1 MTNREEQRKGRENC
15 SERTSRKT
23 AEAAQKPWKPHKPR
37 NHTSRI
43 PGKGGGSNRTEQVLF
58 RKKSDREPEPYDP
71 DGPIYGLLGANGA
84 GKEWPVECILGT
96 RRADS
101 GEVRILGWTR

>member
-37 NHTSRI
+37 NH
-43 PGKGGGSNRTEQVLF
+43 KAAF
-58 RKKSDREPEPYDP
+58 REKAVAVTD
-71 DGPIYGLLGANGA
+71 
-84 GKEWPVECILGT
+84 
-96 RRADS
+96 
-101 GEVRILGWTR
+101 